1 MTIGRAEDN
10 DVSLRES
17 LTVSR
22 KHCLLSKTDLSWA
35 ITDLVCVFV
44 GGFLVSNFI
53 LKKKHVQHHFEV
65 RIVVLRLTVSTK
77 LYFHCIHREAVM
89 EFISTTAA
97 FRLTPL
103 KY

>member
-1 MTIGRAEDN
+1 MTIGRLEDN

-22 KHCLLSKTDLSWA
+22 KHCLMSKTDLGWA
-35 ITDLVCVFV
+35 ITDLVCVLS
-44 GGFLVSNFI
+44 GISS
-53 LKKKHVQHHFEV
+53 LKFYPQKQHVQHHFEV

-77 LYFHCIHREAVM
+77 LYFNCIHREAVM
-89 EFISTTAA
+89 EFISTTVA